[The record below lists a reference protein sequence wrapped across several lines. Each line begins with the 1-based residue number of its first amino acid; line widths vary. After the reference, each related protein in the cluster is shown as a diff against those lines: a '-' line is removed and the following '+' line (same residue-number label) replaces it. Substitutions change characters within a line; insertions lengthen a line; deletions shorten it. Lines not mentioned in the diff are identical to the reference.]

1 MKDRATLADMAISI
15 AIVKAVVNRGEK
27 VFNAYMML
35 SPFVFHCWWLVID
48 GSAVLFLL
56 FCCQS

>member
-1 MKDRATLADMAISI
+1 MKEKATVAAIATNI

-35 SPFVFHCWWLVID
+35 SPFVLIVVVGW
-48 GSAVLFLL
+48 
-56 FCCQS
+56 